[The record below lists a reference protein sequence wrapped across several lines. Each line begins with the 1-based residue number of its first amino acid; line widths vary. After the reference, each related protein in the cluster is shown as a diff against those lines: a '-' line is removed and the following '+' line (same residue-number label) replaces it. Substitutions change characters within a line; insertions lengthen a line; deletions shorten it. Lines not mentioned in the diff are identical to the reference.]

1 MNGKVC
7 LELSRPR
14 SGVSGRGKVSCR
26 GHMRVLVIEDDTSV
40 AELVRR
46 ALVAE
51 GIAVDLA
58 RDAASGRTLALHTD
72 PDAIL
77 LDLNL
82 PDASGFDLLRELR
95 ENGKVVP
102 VLMLT
107 GRTAME
113 DVIGGFNAGADDYIT
128 KPFDVRELVARV
140 RAVTRRA
147 SQSRLEPIA
156 WRDLGVDRL
165 RREATAVG
173 EKLKLTPKEFGV
185 LETLML
191 TPGEVVPRQVLLE
204 NVWGFEFDPGTNVVD
219 VQITHLRAKLKAAG
233 STVRIINVRGTG
245 FRLVDRNGSD

>member
-1 MNGKVC
+1 
-7 LELSRPR
+7 
-14 SGVSGRGKVSCR
+14 
-26 GHMRVLVIEDDTSV
+26 MRVLIIEDDTAV

-46 ALVAE
+46 ALAAE
-51 GIAVDLA
+51 GIDAELA
-58 RDAASGRTLALHTD
+58 RDFANGRNLALNSD

-82 PDASGFDLLRELR
+82 PDASGFELMRELR
-95 ENGKVVP
+95 ERGKVIP

-107 GRTAME
+107 GRSAME
-113 DVIGGFNAGADDYIT
+113 DVISGFNAGADDYIT

-147 SQSRLEPIA
+147 KQSRLEPIE
-156 WRDLGVDRL
+156 WRDLAVDRL
-165 RREATAVG
+165 RREASARG

-191 TPGEVVPRQVLLE
+191 TPGDVVPRQVLLE

-219 VQITHLRAKLKAAG
+219 VQITHLRAKLKVAG
-233 STVRIINVRGTG
+233 SGVRITNVRGTG
-245 FRLVDRNGSD
+245 FRLVFGSVAD

>member
-1 MNGKVC
+1 M
-7 LELSRPR
+7 
-14 SGVSGRGKVSCR
+14 
-26 GHMRVLVIEDDTSV
+26 HVLIIEDDTAV

-46 ALVAE
+46 ALAAE
-51 GIAVDLA
+51 GIGVVLAKDAATGRDLA
-58 RDAASGRTLALHTD
+58 LNSD

-82 PDASGFDLLRELR
+82 PDASGFDLMRELR
-95 ENGKVVP
+95 EKGKVVP

-107 GRTAME
+107 GRSAME
-113 DVIGGFNAGADDYIT
+113 DVISGFNAGADDYIT

-147 SQSRLEPIA
+147 SQARLDPLEWQGIA
-156 WRDLGVDRL
+156 VDRL
-165 RREATAVG
+165 RREATLNG

-191 TPGEVVPRQVLLE
+191 TPGEVVPRLVLLE

-233 STVRIINVRGTG
+233 SNVRIRNVRRTG
-245 FRLVDRNGSD
+245 FLLVAPAESD